1 MRKITVGKVIL
12 FLLLLFTSSTLAKAG
27 ESGLSLSYGGLFWD
41 EEVGLRGSGC
51 LAGELSHRIAYDLE
65 IEGVVS
71 YSNSKVRYKPTPFKN
86 VNSWSLI
93 VGVGY
98 SWLHLKSFSP
108 KISLG
113 AGRLLF
119 HKEGFDLEDYWVYQ
133 AKVGIRYQIKERL
146 SFLVSYSHLLFRDE
160 YWREPSRGIWWET
173 GAGMRRRWINNRAI
187 GIGLEYTLKPRRKR
201 WEGLKPHF

>member
-1 MRKITVGKVIL
+1 MRKITVAKVIL

-27 ESGLSLSYGGLFWD
+27 ESGLSLSYGRLFWD
-41 EEVGLRGSGC
+41 EEVGLKGSGC
-51 LAGELSHRIAYDLE
+51 LTGEFTHRVAYNLE
-65 IEGVVS
+65 IKGIVF

-93 VGVGY
+93 GGMSY
-98 SWLHLKSFSP
+98 SWHHFEP
-108 KISLG
+108 FIPTVSLG

-119 HKEGFDLEDYWVYQ
+119 HKERFDLEDYWVYQ

-146 SFLVSYSHLLFRDE
+146 SLLVSYSHLLFRDE